1 MSPLFF
7 AHLQLEGLGP
17 STRYLSGKPRASA
30 KREALVELGLKESY
44 KSCASEVSNAT
55 WVEWLY
61 DVVWL
66 DKNEIGLIGAIPLV
80 GEIEWGNERA
90 VWDGFQKLLAARAA
104 DRVMIFEEKGPE
116 LRSWL
121 GRQIEGFV
129 SSREGDRYLFA
140 SYVTVER
147 CFSVEEYVVRC

>member
-1 MSPLFF
+1 MAASMGGWAATFGEKGNKL
-7 AHLQLEGLGP
+7 AGEAGLVPGGW
-17 STRYLSGKPRASA
+17 SKTVWTRRVK
-30 KREALVELGLKESY
+30 EALVELGLKESY

-90 VWDGFQKLLAARAA
+90 VWDGFQKLLGPRGGPGDDIRGEGPGAEELARET
-104 DRVMIFEEKGPE
+104 D
-116 LRSWL
+116 
-121 GRQIEGFV
+121 
-129 SSREGDRYLFA
+129 
-140 SYVTVER
+140 
-147 CFSVEEYVVRC
+147 